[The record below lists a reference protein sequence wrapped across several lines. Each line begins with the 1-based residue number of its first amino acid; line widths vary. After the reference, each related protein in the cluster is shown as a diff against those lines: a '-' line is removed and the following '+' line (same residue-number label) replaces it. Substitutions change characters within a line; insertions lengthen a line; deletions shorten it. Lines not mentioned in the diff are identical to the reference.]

1 MNAHHNTPVLLKFYI
16 NTEYFT
22 INMFWKKNTKTSDK
36 GERTYWLL
44 QNYFNITKTYCLP
57 PTQKEILENYIQEIS
72 ETA

>member
-1 MNAHHNTPVLLKFYI
+1 
-16 NTEYFT
+16 
-22 INMFWKKNTKTSDK
+22 MFWKKNTKTSDK